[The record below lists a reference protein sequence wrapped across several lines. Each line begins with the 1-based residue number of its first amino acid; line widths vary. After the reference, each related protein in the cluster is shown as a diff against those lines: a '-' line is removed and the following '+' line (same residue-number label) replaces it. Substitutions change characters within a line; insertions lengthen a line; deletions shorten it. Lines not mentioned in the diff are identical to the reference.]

1 MVRARFGKKI
11 KGASFEFSDFSKSV
25 ATKPIPAKV
34 YQTTLPHHHITIMPT
49 AAEIKQALEKA
60 REDRVK
66 AEAAALLEEERLTAE
81 MVVAEEVE
89 KAEKARKEAEKK
101 KREEDA
107 ARAQALIEKRR
118 REAEA
123 AALKRA
129 TDEMAVEDDWEER
142 LEAARI
148 ASEKEMAEE
157 YRASACRYCRSK
169 GIKCVRSG

>member
-1 MVRARFGKKI
+1 MLVRARFGKKI
-11 KGASFEFSDFSKSV
+11 KDANFEFSDFSKSV
-25 ATKPIPAKV
+25 ATSHTRQSIPH
-34 YQTTLPHHHITIMPT
+34 YHTTIMPT

-60 REDRVK
+60 RKDRIK

-81 MVVAEEVE
+81 MVAAEEAE

-118 REAEA
+118 RDAEA
-123 AALKRA
+123 AALRRA

-148 ASEKEMAEE
+148 VSEKELAEE
-157 YRASACRYCRSK
+157 YLASACRYCRSK
-169 GIKCVRSG
+169 SIKCVRSG

>member
-1 MVRARFGKKI
+1 MLVRARFGKKI

-25 ATKPIPAKV
+25 ATKSIPAKP
-34 YQTTLPHHHITIMPT
+34 YHITTHVIIMPT
-49 AAEIKQALEKA
+49 AAEIKQVLEKA
-60 REDRVK
+60 REDRIK

-81 MVVAEEVE
+81 MVAAEE
-89 KAEKARKEAEKK
+89 AEKAKKEAEKK

-129 TDEMAVEDDWEER
+129 NGRDGGRGRLGGEVGSGKDRQREGDGGGIPGVGLQVLQVEGDQVCAER
-142 LEAARI
+142 V
-148 ASEKEMAEE
+148 S
-157 YRASACRYCRSK
+157 C
-169 GIKCVRSG
+169 

>member
-1 MVRARFGKKI
+1 
-11 KGASFEFSDFSKSV
+11 
-25 ATKPIPAKV
+25 
-34 YQTTLPHHHITIMPT
+34 MPT

-60 REDRVK
+60 REDRIK

-81 MVVAEEVE
+81 MVAAE
-89 KAEKARKEAEKK
+89 EAEKK

-118 REAEA
+118 RDAEA

-148 ASEKEMAEE
+148 VSKKELAEE
-157 YRASACRYCRSK
+157 YMASACRYCRSK
-169 GIKCVRSG
+169 SIKCVRSG

>member
-1 MVRARFGKKI
+1 MLVRARFGKKI
-11 KGASFEFSDFSKSV
+11 KGGSFEFSDFSKSV
-25 ATKPIPAKV
+25 ATKFIPAKP
-34 YQTTLPHHHITIMPT
+34 YHITTHAIIMPT

-60 REDRVK
+60 REDRIK

-81 MVVAEEVE
+81 MVAAEEAE
-89 KAEKARKEAEKK
+89 KAEKVRKEAEKK

-107 ARAQALIEKRR
+107 ARAQALVEKRR

-129 TDEMAVEDDWEER
+129 SEEMVVEDNWEER

-148 ASEKEMAEE
+148 ASEKELAEE

-169 GIKCVRSG
+169 GIKCVQSG

>member
-1 MVRARFGKKI
+1 MLVRARFGKKI

-25 ATKPIPAKV
+25 CYNFHTHQIIPD
-34 YQTTLPHHHITIMPT
+34 YHTIIMPT

-60 REDRVK
+60 REDRIK

-81 MVVAEEVE
+81 MVAAEEAE
-89 KAEKARKEAEKK
+89 KAEKARKEAERK
-101 KREEDA
+101 KREDDA
-107 ARAQALIEKRR
+107 ARAQALVEKRR

-129 TDEMAVEDDWEER
+129 SEEMAVEDDWEER

-148 ASEKEMAEE
+148 ASEKELAEE
-157 YRASACRYCRSK
+157 YRASACKYCRSK